1 MSGKLGSF
9 GALSVPAATSP
20 TPSGSVDTS
29 GRNDVSASLRPADG
43 AGMAA
48 RGGVKG
54 RRPRGQGAT
63 VALTLRLERK
73 DWARLHEVAVSD
85 GLALADLLREGL
97 NRALAARGL
106 PPVDA

>member
-1 MSGKLGSF
+1 MSGLLGNFSDM
-9 GALSVPAATSP
+9 SVSAAPVAPSDDAATLQRHDA
-20 TPSGSVDTS
+20 TPMP
-29 GRNDVSASLRPADG
+29 RPAVSDPPS
-43 AGMAA
+43 

-73 DWARLHEVAVSD
+73 DWARLHEVAVAD

-106 PPVDA
+106 PPVDV